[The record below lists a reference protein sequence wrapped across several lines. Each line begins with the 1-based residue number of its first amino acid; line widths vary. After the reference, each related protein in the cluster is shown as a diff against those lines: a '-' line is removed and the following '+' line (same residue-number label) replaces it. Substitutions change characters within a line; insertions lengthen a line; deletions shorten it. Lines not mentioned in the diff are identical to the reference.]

1 MTTIAAQEGV
11 ISMQNYE
18 NVGQYLRRIYHHLW
32 SQINIMSSTGTRVNH
47 WYHRSLPFLC
57 SLSLWI
63 CSSLTFGFV
72 WKQHLDLC
80 SKTFIFPLDLT
91 FHIFAV
97 PRCQFHP
104 AEWHHIFLLNC
115 PEKRTIFGTVCTSK
129 VEYSRAMCEIVFCY
143 GKEFFLGFWKFA
155 LFCQNKGLCG
165 GWGTCGASSDNQ
177 AEAYICSRNPQ
188 VAKNGQQVH
197 D

>member
-1 MTTIAAQEGV
+1 MMTMTAAQEGV

-18 NVGQYLRRIYHHLW
+18 NIGQYLGIGSIIIYDLRSILCH
-32 SQINIMSSTGTRVNH
+32 QRGPADH
-47 WYHRSLPFLC
+47 WYHRSLPLLCC

-129 VEYSRAMCEIVFCY
+129 AEYSRWKMCEIIFWL
-143 GKEFFLGFWKFA
+143 FF
-155 LFCQNKGLCG
+155 
-165 GWGTCGASSDNQ
+165 
-177 AEAYICSRNPQ
+177 
-188 VAKNGQQVH
+188 GQGDH
-197 D
+197 